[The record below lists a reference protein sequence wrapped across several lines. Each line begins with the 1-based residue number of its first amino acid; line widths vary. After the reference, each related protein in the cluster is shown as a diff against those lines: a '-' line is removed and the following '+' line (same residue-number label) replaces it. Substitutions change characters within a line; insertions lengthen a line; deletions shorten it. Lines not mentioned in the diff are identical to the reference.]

1 MTSNERYWSSLSLF
15 VLWKR
20 EKQKQLFILF
30 LFFPQ
35 LFEQD
40 IFPSFLLFFQ
50 PHFSTVLALP
60 LFTFSTILLFG
71 FLKGKKNLRINWI
84 SSSASLNICNN
95 SNSNINSSNMLFQ
108 QQKEKGVFRSKPES
122 NLPGFFL
129 IGTMVK

>member
-71 FLKGKKNLRINWI
+71 FLKGKKIFELIEFLLLLRSTSATTATATSTAQTCCFNNRKRKGCLGRNLSRT
-84 SSSASLNICNN
+84 C
-95 SNSNINSSNMLFQ
+95 
-108 QQKEKGVFRSKPES
+108 P
-122 NLPGFFL
+122 FFFW
-129 IGTMVK
+129 